1 MYERM
6 NTTCVEYNEHIYIYI
21 LYARTRNR
29 YEHDLAKR

>member
-6 NTTCVEYNEHIYIYI
+6 HTTCVEYNEHIYIYI
-21 LYARTRNR
+21 SSNR